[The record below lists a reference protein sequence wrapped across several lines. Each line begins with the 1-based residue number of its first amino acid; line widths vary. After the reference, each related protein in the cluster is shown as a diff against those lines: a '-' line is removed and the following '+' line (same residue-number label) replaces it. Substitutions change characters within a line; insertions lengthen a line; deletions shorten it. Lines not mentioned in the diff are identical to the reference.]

1 VAADR
6 VGRDAVAG
14 QAARGVVQPGPGA
27 GQLGHWTQPV
37 VTAEVSDAASGPLGG
52 PQPAAQHHAGL
63 GQGHAQRPLP
73 GHTGFPGRCCPPSG
87 HAAAN
92 DKWKELIMTGDTMV
106 DLLQPLIG
114 KSGSISM
121 LVSRIGQVALPTAES
136 KKLTGVQV
144 RPDGLVRLER
154 ETGWT
159 VIDPNEV
166 VAVVWNGDLD
176 SGSPGQF
183 L

>member
-1 VAADR
+1 
-6 VGRDAVAG
+6 
-14 QAARGVVQPGPGA
+14 
-27 GQLGHWTQPV
+27 
-37 VTAEVSDAASGPLGG
+37 
-52 PQPAAQHHAGL
+52 
-63 GQGHAQRPLP
+63 
-73 GHTGFPGRCCPPSG
+73 
-87 HAAAN
+87 
-92 DKWKELIMTGDTMV
+92 MTGDTML

-114 KSGSISM
+114 KPGSISM
-121 LVSRIGQVALPTAES
+121 LVSRIGHVAFPTAES

-166 VAVVWNGDLD
+166 VALVWNGEPD

>member
-1 VAADR
+1 
-6 VGRDAVAG
+6 
-14 QAARGVVQPGPGA
+14 
-27 GQLGHWTQPV
+27 
-37 VTAEVSDAASGPLGG
+37 
-52 PQPAAQHHAGL
+52 
-63 GQGHAQRPLP
+63 
-73 GHTGFPGRCCPPSG
+73 
-87 HAAAN
+87 
-92 DKWKELIMTGDTMV
+92 MTGDTML

-114 KSGSISM
+114 KPGSISM
-121 LVSRIGQVALPTAES
+121 LVSRIGQVAFPAAES

-154 ETGWT
+154 ETGWA

-166 VAVVWNGDLD
+166 VALVWNGEPD